1 VRGAMLFGLR
11 KRHNYAD
18 GASRPIGLA
27 AREGESSEPLEWWA
41 WRRAARRVTRAWN
54 EWLAADAGER
64 AERYRRY
71 IFALVEEERAAIELA
86 RAINLAAQ
94 TTVASGCI
102 DATAGNPAHEA
113 GRG

>member
-1 VRGAMLFGLR
+1 MRGAMLFGLR
-11 KRHNYAD
+11 KRHKHAD
-18 GASRPIGLA
+18 GAAGPIELA
-27 AREGESSEPLEWWA
+27 AQEDESREPLEWRA

-94 TTVASGCI
+94 TTGASGCI
-102 DATAGNPAHEA
+102 DATAGSPAHEA